1 MVMTM
6 MISTRTPTNNLNL
19 LTKRKVSFFSSL
31 LSPSSS
37 SLLSLS
43 TDSTSTFLLNRQQ
56 QQHRKLHNSSYLYT
70 SLSPRSSSTL
80 PCRRFYVSRAH
91 PRPVPEF
98 PVPSAIQMVLDDVEE
113 RKIRRAAKWERNK
126 DKRQSKGIEVSV
138 LLLLLVLQLI
148 TINSL
153 LLLKC
158 SCFKCLLVLLCML
171 LRCIYVY
178 FVFLVEFWMFNLKK
192 I

>member
-1 MVMTM
+1 M

-31 LSPSSS
+31 LSPS
-37 SLLSLS
+37 
-43 TDSTSTFLLNRQQ
+43 TSTFLQNRQQ
-56 QQHRKLHNSSYLYT
+56 QQHRKLHNSSFLYT

-113 RKIRRAAKWERNK
+113 RKIRRAAK
-126 DKRQSKGIEVSV
+126 
-138 LLLLLVLQLI
+138 
-148 TINSL
+148 
-153 LLLKC
+153 
-158 SCFKCLLVLLCML
+158 
-171 LRCIYVY
+171 
-178 FVFLVEFWMFNLKK
+178 
-192 I
+192 